1 MITSPKAMNY
11 ELLTNQ
17 QNHQDIISGNELP
30 YRVTLETKLSHPNKG
45 RSAIHKCQEEL
56 GETGFDI

>member
-1 MITSPKAMNY
+1 MNY